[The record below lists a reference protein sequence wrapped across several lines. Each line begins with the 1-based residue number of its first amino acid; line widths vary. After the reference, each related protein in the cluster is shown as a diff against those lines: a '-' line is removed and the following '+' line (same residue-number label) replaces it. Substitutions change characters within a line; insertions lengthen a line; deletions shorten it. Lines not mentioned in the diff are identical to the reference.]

1 MNHRFLLFPVLF
13 LFAQSVYAQT
23 QPLDTVVVQTL
34 TYDSI
39 GRAGVYQF
47 PDTGSFERVIMQYS
61 MRCHHALVSN
71 GTQTEQGCGQWDY
84 NCETYLWDSTRT
96 DSLKNIAPS
105 AIISNYPT
113 NTNFSYTTKPTSSVT
128 RRDEKIVRYPNGT
141 IFLEDTG
148 SRGPTP
154 GLQLSEPYERMYF
167 LLPASDPIMSRV
179 NKTTPIA
186 GFILRGVSG
195 VDTLRDLRV
204 SMHLVKP
211 GSYGTLSI
219 YKDTS
224 FVEVFHATTLLSSL
238 SDTLFFYNPFTWDG
252 TSDIVM
258 EISYSGKSAAPLL
271 TLGTDDSSVW
281 VTSASTEPA
290 LSFAGSEFAPIPVA
304 ALNEISNAITIA
316 FWAYGDTSYLPGSNS
331 VFCEG
336 LGSKGDRQV
345 NIHLPWSDGNVYWDC
360 GGDAAG
366 NFDRIQKSAGKH
378 DAAGRWNY
386 WAFTKDAT
394 TGKMAIYLNGALW
407 LSDTGMH
414 RPIHATEMMLGG
426 AASSGIGWYGDVRQF
441 AMFSQALDS
450 GQIVSIMMSDASI
463 PSLNPIT
470 YFKLDEGTGS
480 LLTNSASGMPSSTL
494 LGIPVWH
501 TVLGKDLP
509 NNFDLQNKRPSLAL
523 LQVAASGSPVITDR
537 YTYDTI
543 PDHAHNVT
551 NFRIGK
557 TYAFHQNDTVVAF
570 DTVYGDYLATK
581 SYTFDE
587 SGKKVDSTNVA
598 AQDTVRPT
606 NLYYWTRSP
615 QKYELMSF
623 VTPYGIG
630 LDLGKTGKMWE
641 FDVTDYLPVMKG
653 WKRLTMERGSGQ
665 EEFDLRFLFIKG
677 TPVRNVLDMQQLWP
691 MTEESYQ
698 TIQSNLRYPP
708 LSVYLSPDAKGYKL
722 RSYITGHGGTPNG
735 LNGEFTP
742 QWHDIFVNK
751 TNYRRFVYKICSLDP
766 VYPQGG
772 TWTLDRAGWCP
783 GMATDLAEYEITGTV
798 TPGDSATIDYNVEG
812 GVGDSRY
819 DPSTQLVS
827 YGPPNFT
834 LDAGIVDIERP
845 SAMIAFGRI
854 NPACD
859 APILLIRNNGSTALT
874 SLQFEYY
881 VDSGKHLTYT
891 WTGNLA
897 FLDTTSVTLPIDSL
911 SFWTSALSGQF
922 HVDISQPNGGTDQ
935 YDADN
940 HYSSSFTQPPAYNG
954 IVVVNLHTN
963 NDAQY
968 YYYEV
973 FNTAGDSVF
982 SNSNFDP
989 TTTYYDS
996 LMLPVG
1002 CYTIVMHDDNE
1013 DGLNYWANPAQ
1024 GAGTLSL
1031 RQTSRTGKVLHT
1043 FNPDFGKGVQYD
1055 FSIVSSPLGVDATE
1069 PKVQHIGLYPNPA
1082 SGALNLDLEGMPTGM
1097 ITLEVTDALGRTLRR
1112 EQRFTDPLG
1121 TLRAGMNLAGITS
1134 GTYFLRIT
1142 TREGETTKSFV
1153 IE

>member
-1 MNHRFLLFPVLF
+1 MNHRLLFFPVLF
-13 LFAQSVYAQT
+13 LFAQSVSAQT

-39 GRAGVYQF
+39 GRAGVFHF
-47 PDTGSFERVIMQYS
+47 PDSGTYQRVLLDYS

-71 GTQTEQGCGQWDY
+71 GTNTEQGCGQWDY
-84 NCETYLWDSTRT
+84 NCETYIWDSTRT

-105 AIISNYPT
+105 AIISNYPQ
-113 NTNFSYTTKPTSSVT
+113 NVNFPYSTKPTFSVT
-128 RRDEKIVRYPNGT
+128 RRDEKIVRYPAGT
-141 IFLEDTG
+141 TLLYDSTPERAGTG
-148 SRGPTP
+148 LT
-154 GLQLSEPYERMYF
+154 LTQQYERMYF
-167 LLPASDPIMSRV
+167 VLPASGPMLKLV
-179 NKTTPIA
+179 NKASPID
-186 GFILRGVSG
+186 GIGLKVTSG
-195 VDTLRDLRV
+195 GDTLRDLRIR
-204 SMHLVKP
+204 MHLAKP
-211 GSYGTLSI
+211 GSYNSLSI
-219 YKDTS
+219 YPDTS
-224 FVEVFHATTLLSSL
+224 FVEVYHATTFLSSA
-238 SDTLFFYNPFTWDG
+238 SNTLLFYNPFTWDG
-252 TSDIVM
+252 TSDIIM
-258 EISYSGKSAAPLL
+258 EISYSGVSGNAGI
-271 TLGTDDSSVW
+271 TLGTVD
-281 VTSASTEPA
+281 TSLGITGTQSEHA
-290 LSFAGSEFAPIPVA
+290 LSFAGSEFVPVPAP
-304 ALNEISNAITIA
+304 ALSELSNAVTIA

-336 LGSKGDRQV
+336 LDAANRRQI

-360 GGDAAG
+360 GGDSLG
-366 NFDRIQKSAGKH
+366 NFDRIQKAANKH

-394 TGKMAIYLNGALW
+394 TGKMAIYLNGELW
-407 LSDTGMH
+407 LSDTGKH
-414 RPIHATEMMLGG
+414 RPIHATEMLLGG
-426 AASSGIGWYGDVRQF
+426 AASSGIGWFGDVRQF
-441 AMFSQALDS
+441 AMFNHALDS
-450 GQIVSIMMSDASI
+450 SQIVSIMLSDAAI
-463 PSLNPIT
+463 PPLNPIT
-470 YFKLDEGTGS
+470 YFKLNEGSGS
-480 LLTNSASGMPSSTL
+480 ILTNSASGMTSSAVR
-494 LGIPVWH
+494 GVPVWH

-509 NNFDLQNKRPSLAL
+509 NNFDLQNNRPGLAL
-523 LQVAASGSPVITDR
+523 LQLGAPAAPTITDR

-543 PDHAHNVT
+543 PNHAHIVT
-551 NFRIGK
+551 NYRIGHN
-557 TYAFHQNDTVVAF
+557 YAFHQNDTVVAI

-581 SYTFDE
+581 SYTYDE
-587 SGKKVDSTNVA
+587 SGKKVDSVNVA
-598 AQDTVRPT
+598 AQDTIRPA
-606 NLYYWTRSP
+606 NLNYWTRSP

-641 FDVTDYLPVMKG
+641 FDVTDYLSVLKG
-653 WKRLTMERGSGQ
+653 WKRITMERGSGQ

-691 MTEESYQ
+691 MTEENYQ
-698 TIQSNLRYPP
+698 TIESDLRYQP
-708 LSVYLSPDAKGYKL
+708 LNVYLNPNAKGFKL
-722 RSYITGHGGTPNG
+722 RSYITGHGQQ
-735 LNGEFTP
+735 GEFIP
-742 QWHDIFVNK
+742 QNHYISVNGK
-751 TNYRRFVYKICSLDP
+751 KYERLVYKICSLDP
-766 VYPQGG
+766 LYPQGG
-772 TWTLDRAGWCP
+772 TWTYDRSGWCP

-798 TPGDSATIDYNVEG
+798 NPGDSATMDYGVEPG
-812 GVGDSRY
+812 PTGDSRY

-834 LDAGIVDIERP
+834 LDAGIVDILRP
-845 SAMIAFGRI
+845 SDRIAYGRI

-859 APILLIRNNGSTALT
+859 APIVLIRNNGSQPLT

-940 HYSSSFTQPPAYNG
+940 HYSSNFTQPPAYSG
-954 IVVVNLHTN
+954 IVVVNLRTN
-963 NDAQY
+963 NDPQDN
-968 YYYEV
+968 YYEV
-973 FNTAGDSVF
+973 LDDAGNTVF
-982 SNSNFDP
+982 SNSSFDA

-996 LMLPVG
+996 LILPVG
-1002 CYTIVMHDDNE
+1002 CYTLVFHDDGE

-1024 GAGTLSL
+1024 GAGYLEF
-1031 RQTSRTGKVLHT
+1031 RQTSKTGKVLHL

-1069 PKVQHIGLYPNPA
+1069 PRVEHIGLYPNPA
-1082 SGALNLDLEGMPTGM
+1082 QGELNLDLEGMPVGM
-1097 ITLEVTDALGRTLRR
+1097 ITLDVTDALGRSLRR

-1121 TLRAGMNLAGITS
+1121 TLRAGMDLTTMQP

-1153 IE
+1153 VQ